1 MKTAMNHRL
10 KFALCALLTIAAT
23 VLIVWA
29 FAHFNIQASERS
41 P

>member
-1 MKTAMNHRL
+1 MNHRL
-10 KFALCALLTIAAT
+10 KFALSALLALGIM
-23 VLIVWA
+23 VLAVWA